1 MNLSK
6 IRGGAGDITKPDLN
20 ARIQDN
26 LYLAVNSDWISKAK
40 IPADRPLISSFSE
53 IDLKIEK
60 ELMNDLADFASGKKA
75 LPDIPNFDKAIEVYK
90 LAKDF
95 AKRDADDFQPAQ
107 ADLETLINLKDVDD
121 VKQNL
126 AKLLLRFSFPFLFE
140 VEPDRKNTK
149 TNSLSFDRNSLILPD
164 TTSYQSPSAKQLL
177 DVWQKQT
184 ENLLK
189 MAGVEEAAAK
199 KYATDAIALDAKIV
213 KVAKSAEERADDVAL
228 YNPIKT
234 NEFEEKT
241 SSLNLG
247 QLLEQLFEKRPNYV
261 VVREPKFLDH
271 FNELFNQESFDELK
285 GWLIS
290 TFINKAAA
298 FLSEEFRQAAFPFK
312 QATYGQKEL
321 PSQEKEAYYKANNL
335 FDDVIGVYYGRTY
348 FGEDAKAD
356 VEDMIHRM
364 IDVYE
369 QRITNNEWLS
379 PATKEKAITKLRAL
393 VLKIGYPN
401 KIDHVYDLFQVT
413 PANEGGNLY
422 SNQANIREVSLK
434 HNFDKLYKPVDRS
447 EWYMPG
453 NLINACYDPQ
463 RNDITFPAAILEAP
477 FYDINASRATNYGGI
492 GVVIAHEISHAFDN
506 NGAKYDEFGNMK
518 NWWTKEDFAEFEK
531 RTQAEI
537 DLFDGIKY
545 GPVTLNGK
553 QIVSENIADQGGLTA
568 GIEANKNEHG
578 DMKELFENYARIWAS
593 KESPEIIKTIAAF
606 DVHAPGPER
615 VNVQVQ
621 CQPEFYKAFNIQEG
635 DGMWLDPAKR
645 VVIW

>member
-1 MNLSK
+1 MNLAK
-6 IRGGAGDITKPDLN
+6 IRGGAGDITQPNLN

-26 LYLAVNSDWISKAK
+26 LYLAVNSEWISKAK
-40 IPADRPLISSFSE
+40 IPADRPAISSFGE

-60 ELMNDLADFASGKKA
+60 ELMDDLAAFAADKKDMPA
-75 LPDIPNFDKAIEVYK
+75 VSNFDKAIATYK
-90 LAKDF
+90 LAADF
-95 AKRDADDFQPAQ
+95 DKRDAEGFKPAE
-107 ADLETLINLKDVDD
+107 ADLQTLTDLKDIASL
-121 VKQNL
+121 KQNL
-126 AKLLLRFSFPFLFE
+126 ASLFLRFSFPFYFE

-149 TNSLSFDRNSLILPD
+149 VNSLSFDRNSLILPD
-164 TTSYQSPSAKQLL
+164 TTSYQSPASKQLL
-177 DVWQKQT
+177 AVWQKQT

-189 MAGVEEAAAK
+189 LAGVDEAAAK
-199 KYATDAIALDAKIV
+199 KYTADALALDAKIV

-234 NEFEEKT
+234 SDFEEKT
-241 SSLNLG
+241 SSLDLG
-247 QLLEQLFEKRPNYV
+247 QLLTQLFDHQPEKV

-271 FNELFNQESFDELK
+271 FNELFNEANFAELK
-285 GWLIS
+285 GWLIAM
-290 TFINKAAA
+290 FINKAAG
-298 FLSEEFRQAAFPFK
+298 FLSEEFRQAAFPFR

-321 PSQEKEAYYKANNL
+321 PSQAKEAYHTANRL
-335 FDDVIGVYYGRTY
+335 FSDVIGVYYGQTY
-348 FGEDAKAD
+348 FGADAKAD

-369 QRITNNEWLS
+369 QRINANEWLS
-379 PATKEKAITKLRAL
+379 PATKQKAINKLRAL
-393 VLKIGYPN
+393 VLKIGYPD
-401 KIDHVYDLFQVT
+401 KIEHVYDLFQV
-413 PANEGGNLY
+413 EDDLY
-422 SNQANIREVSLK
+422 STQANMREVDWK
-434 HNFDKLYKPVDRS
+434 YNFAKLYKPVDRS

-463 RNDITFPAAILEAP
+463 RNDITFPAAILQTP
-477 FYDINASRATNYGGI
+477 FYDLKASRATNYGGI

-518 NWWTKEDFAEFEK
+518 NWWTKKDFAEFEK

-578 DMKELFENYARIWAS
+578 DMQELFKNYARIWAS

-621 CQPEFYKAFNIQEG
+621 CQPEFYKAFNVQEG
-635 DGMWLDPAKR
+635 DGMWLDPDKR

>member
-1 MNLSK
+1 MNLAK
-6 IRGGAGDITKPDLN
+6 IRGGAGDITQPNLN

-26 LYLAVNSDWISKAK
+26 LYLAVNSEWISKAK
-40 IPADRPLISSFSE
+40 IPADRPAISSFGE

-60 ELMNDLADFASGKKA
+60 ELMDDLAAFAADKKDMPA
-75 LPDIPNFDKAIEVYK
+75 VPNFDKAIATYK
-90 LAKDF
+90 LAADF
-95 AKRDADDFQPAQ
+95 DKRDAEGFKPAE
-107 ADLETLINLKDVDD
+107 ADLQTLTDLKDIASL
-121 VKQNL
+121 KQNL
-126 AKLLLRFSFPFLFE
+126 ASLFLRFSFPFYFE

-149 TNSLSFDRNSLILPD
+149 VNSLSFDRNSLILPD
-164 TTSYQSPSAKQLL
+164 TTSYQSPASKQLL
-177 DVWQKQT
+177 AVWQKQT

-189 MAGVEEAAAK
+189 LAGVDEAAAK
-199 KYATDAIALDAKIV
+199 KYTADALALDAMIV

-234 NEFEEKT
+234 SDFEEKT
-241 SSLNLG
+241 SSLDLG
-247 QLLEQLFEKRPNYV
+247 QLLTQLFDHQPEKV

-271 FNELFNQESFDELK
+271 FNELFNEANFAELK
-285 GWLIS
+285 GWLIAM
-290 TFINKAAA
+290 FINKAAG
-298 FLSEEFRQAAFPFK
+298 FLSEEFRQGAFPFR

-321 PSQEKEAYYKANNL
+321 PSQAKEAYHTANRL
-335 FDDVIGVYYGRTY
+335 FSDVIGVYYGQTY
-348 FGEDAKAD
+348 FGADAKAD

-369 QRITNNEWLS
+369 QRINANEWLS
-379 PATKEKAITKLRAL
+379 PATKQKAITKLRAL
-393 VLKIGYPN
+393 VLKIGYPD
-401 KIDHVYDLFQVT
+401 KIEHVYDLFQV
-413 PANEGGNLY
+413 EDDLY
-422 SNQANIREVSLK
+422 STQANMREVDWK
-434 HNFDKLYKPVDRS
+434 YNFAKLYKPVDRS

-463 RNDITFPAAILEAP
+463 RNDITFPAAILQAP
-477 FYDINASRATNYGGI
+477 FYDLKASRATNYGGI

-518 NWWTKEDFAEFEK
+518 NWWTKKDFAEFEK

-578 DMKELFENYARIWAS
+578 DMQELFKNYARIWAS

-621 CQPEFYKAFNIQEG
+621 CQPEFYKAFNVQEG
-635 DGMWLDPAKR
+635 DGMWLDPDKR

>member
-1 MNLSK
+1 MNLAK
-6 IRGGAGDITKPDLN
+6 IRGGAGDITQPNLN

-26 LYLAVNSDWISKAK
+26 LYLAVNSEWISKAK
-40 IPADRPLISSFSE
+40 IPADRPAISSFGE

-60 ELMNDLADFASGKKA
+60 ELMDDLAAFAADKKDMPA
-75 LPDIPNFDKAIEVYK
+75 VPNFDKAIATYK
-90 LAKDF
+90 LAADF
-95 AKRDADDFQPAQ
+95 DKRDAEGFKPAE
-107 ADLETLINLKDVDD
+107 ADLQTLTDLKDIASL
-121 VKQNL
+121 KQNL
-126 AKLLLRFSFPFLFE
+126 ASLFLRFSFPFYFE

-149 TNSLSFDRNSLILPD
+149 VNSLSFDRNSLILPD
-164 TTSYQSPSAKQLL
+164 TTSYQSPASKQLL
-177 DVWQKQT
+177 AVWQKQT

-189 MAGVEEAAAK
+189 LAGVDEAVAK
-199 KYATDAIALDAKIV
+199 KYTVDALALDAKIV

-234 NEFEEKT
+234 SDFEEKT
-241 SSLNLG
+241 SSLDLG
-247 QLLEQLFEKRPNYV
+247 QLLTQLFDHQPKKV

-271 FNELFNQESFDELK
+271 FNELFNEANFAELK
-285 GWLIS
+285 GWLIAM
-290 TFINKAAA
+290 FINKAAG
-298 FLSEEFRQAAFPFK
+298 FLSEEFRQAAFPFR

-321 PSQEKEAYYKANNL
+321 PSQAKEAYHTANRL
-335 FDDVIGVYYGRTY
+335 FSDVIGVYYGQTY
-348 FGEDAKAD
+348 FGADAKAD

-369 QRITNNEWLS
+369 QRINANEWLS
-379 PATKEKAITKLRAL
+379 PATKQKAITKLRAL
-393 VLKIGYPN
+393 VLKIGYPD
-401 KIDHVYDLFQVT
+401 KIEHVYDLFQV
-413 PANEGGNLY
+413 EDDLY
-422 SNQANIREVSLK
+422 STQANMREVDWK
-434 HNFDKLYKPVDRS
+434 YNFAKLYKPVDRS

-463 RNDITFPAAILEAP
+463 RNDITFPAAILQAP
-477 FYDINASRATNYGGI
+477 FYDLKASRATNYGGI

-518 NWWTKEDFAEFEK
+518 NWWTTEDFAEFEK

-578 DMKELFENYARIWAS
+578 DMQELFKNYARIWAS

-621 CQPEFYKAFNIQEG
+621 CQPEFYKAFNVQEG
-635 DGMWLDPAKR
+635 DGMWLDPDKR